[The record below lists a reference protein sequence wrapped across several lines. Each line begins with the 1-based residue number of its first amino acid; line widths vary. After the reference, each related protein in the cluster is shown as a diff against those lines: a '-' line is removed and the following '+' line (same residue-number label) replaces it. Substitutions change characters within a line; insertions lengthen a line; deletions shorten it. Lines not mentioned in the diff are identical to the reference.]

1 MLEFSVFY
9 RLAAAI
15 GIGLI
20 IGMQR
25 EHTYFD
31 QSDRHPAGVR
41 TFTLVGLGG
50 AMAAFLSALMEN
62 PAPFVTGF
70 VVIGLLLTASHIAFG
85 LIHRDSGAVNGAA
98 NGAAPGNGTAPGSI
112 APGTSGITTSVA
124 LVIVYLLGA
133 LCWYG
138 RLLESCIIM
147 VVMLWLLTAK
157 EQLHSFAKKLS
168 KEDILATVKF
178 AVISGLIL
186 PFLPNQAYGP
196 PGLEVLNPHTIW
208 LFVVFISGIGF
219 VGYVLIKL
227 VGPGKGIWLT
237 GLLGGIASSTALT
250 LNLTSRSRDNESYA
264 PDFTMGIVLS
274 WSVMYVRLYLICI
287 VLSGELAKPLALP
300 LLLPV
305 VPGLAYALFLKLRS
319 IRGPHEHCGD
329 FSNPFHLRP
338 AIKFGLV
345 FTCVMFV
352 ANAARVYLGSGAL
365 LACSFLGGAAEMDA
379 VAFSVIDMHLKAGL
393 DIRNLVLAFLFASLA
408 NTLTK
413 GGLVFFL
420 GAKSMRKAIVPAVV
434 LICAVTGG
442 LIALYV

>member
-31 QSDRHPAGVR
+31 KSDRHPAGVR

-50 AMAAFLSALMEN
+50 AMAALLSDLMGGV
-62 PAPFVTGF
+62 APFVTGF
-70 VVIGLLLTASHIAFG
+70 VVIGLLLMASHIAFG
-85 LIHRDSGAVNGAA
+85 ISHREE
-98 NGAAPGNGTAPGSI
+98 PGQTGPMVSA
-112 APGTSGITTSVA
+112 GITTSVA

-133 LCWYG
+133 LCWHN
-138 RLLESCIIM
+138 RLLESCVIM
-147 VVMLWLLTAK
+147 VVILWILTAK
-157 EQLHSFAKKLS
+157 EQLHSFAQKLS
-168 KEDILATVKF
+168 REDILATVKF
-178 AVISGLIL
+178 AVISALIL
-186 PFLPNQAYGP
+186 PFLPNQAFGP
-196 PGLEVLNPHTIW
+196 PGLQVLNPHTIW

-237 GLLGGIASSTALT
+237 GVLGGIASSTALT
-250 LNLTSRSRDNESYA
+250 LNLAGRSRDNQEYA
-264 PDFTMGIVLS
+264 PDFTLGIVLS
-274 WSVMYVRLYLICI
+274 WSVMYVRLYLICV
-287 VLSGELAKPLALP
+287 VLSGSLAVPLALP

-305 VPGLAYALFLKLRS
+305 VPGLGYALFLKLRAS
-319 IRGPHEHCGD
+319 RNHQEKNAD
-329 FSNPFHLRP
+329 FSNPFKLLP
-338 AIKFGLV
+338 AIKFGVV
-345 FTCVMFV
+345 FTAVMFI

-379 VAFSVIDMHLKAGL
+379 VAFSVIDMHLKVGL
-393 DIRNLVLAFLFASLA
+393 GVRELVLAFLFASLA

-420 GAKSMRKAIVPAVV
+420 GAKAMRKPIVPAVV
-434 LICAVTGG
+434 LICITTAV
-442 LIALYV
+442 LIGFYM

>member
-1 MLEFSVFY
+1 MLDFNVFY

-25 EHTYFD
+25 EHTYYD

-41 TFTLVGLGG
+41 TFTLVGLAG
-50 AMAAFLSALMEN
+50 AMAALLSDQMGGV
-62 PAPFVTGF
+62 APFVTGF
-70 VVIGLLLTASHIAFG
+70 VVVGMLLMAMHISFAIGRKRSDTSVE
-85 LIHRDSGAVNGAA
+85 GAPVG
-98 NGAAPGNGTAPGSI
+98 GD
-112 APGTSGITTSVA
+112 GITTSVSV
-124 LVIVYLLGA
+124 VIVYLLGGV
-133 LCWYG
+133 CWYG
-138 RLLESCIIM
+138 RLLESCVIM
-147 VVMLWLLTAK
+147 VVLLWVLSAK
-157 EQLHSFAKKLS
+157 EQLHAFAQKLS
-168 KEDILATVKF
+168 KEDVLATVKF
-178 AVISGLIL
+178 AVISALIL

-237 GLLGGIASSTALT
+237 GLLGGLASSTALT
-250 LNLTSRSRDNESYA
+250 LNLAGRSRENEDYA
-264 PDFTMGIVLS
+264 SDFTLGIVLS
-274 WSVMYVRLYLICI
+274 WAVMYVRLYLICI
-287 VLSGELAKPLALP
+287 FLSGALARPLMAP

-305 VPGLAYALFLKLRS
+305 VPALSYALYLKVKEFRDHRQKS
-319 IRGPHEHCGD
+319 AD
-329 FSNPFHLRP
+329 FTNPFKLLP
-338 AIKFGLV
+338 AIKFGVV

-379 VAFSVIDMHLKAGL
+379 VAFSVIDMNLKSGL
-393 DIRNLVLAFLFASLA
+393 AVRELVLALLFASLA

-413 GGLVFFL
+413 GILVCVL
-420 GAKSMRKAIVPAVV
+420 GAKAMRRPIIPAVV
-434 LICAVTGG
+434 LICIVTGG
-442 LIALYV
+442 LIAYYMM

>member
-1 MLEFSVFY
+1 MLDFNVFY

-25 EHTYFD
+25 EHTYYD

-41 TFTLVGLGG
+41 TFTLVGLAG
-50 AMAAFLSALMEN
+50 AMAALLSDQMGGV
-62 PAPFVTGF
+62 APFVTGF
-70 VVIGLLLTASHIAFG
+70 VVVGMLLMAMHISFAIGRKRSDTSVE
-85 LIHRDSGAVNGAA
+85 GAPVG
-98 NGAAPGNGTAPGSI
+98 GD
-112 APGTSGITTSVA
+112 GITTSVSV
-124 LVIVYLLGA
+124 VIVYLLGGV
-133 LCWYG
+133 CWYG
-138 RLLESCIIM
+138 RLLESCVIM
-147 VVMLWLLTAK
+147 VVLLWVLSAK
-157 EQLHSFAKKLS
+157 EQLHAFAQKLS
-168 KEDILATVKF
+168 KEDVLATVKF
-178 AVISGLIL
+178 AVISALIL

-237 GLLGGIASSTALT
+237 GLLGGLASSTALT
-250 LNLTSRSRDNESYA
+250 LNLAGRSRENEDYA
-264 PDFTMGIVLS
+264 SDFTLGIVLS
-274 WSVMYVRLYLICI
+274 WAVMYVRLYLICI
-287 VLSGELAKPLALP
+287 FLSGALARPLMAP

-305 VPGLAYALFLKLRS
+305 VPALSYALYLKVKEFRDHRQKS
-319 IRGPHEHCGD
+319 AD
-329 FSNPFHLRP
+329 FTNPFKLLP
-338 AIKFGLV
+338 AIKFGVV

-379 VAFSVIDMHLKAGL
+379 VAFSVIDMNLKSGL
-393 DIRNLVLAFLFASLA
+393 AVRELVLALLFASLA

-413 GGLVFFL
+413 GILVCVL
-420 GAKSMRKAIVPAVV
+420 GAKAMRRPIIPAVV
-434 LICAVTGG
+434 LICVVTGG
-442 LIALYV
+442 LIAYYMM

>member
-1 MLEFSVFY
+1 MLEFNVFY

-50 AMAAFLSALMEN
+50 AMAAFLCDLMQG

-70 VVIGLLLTASHIAFG
+70 VVIGLLLMASHIAFG
-85 LIHRDSGAVNGAA
+85 LSHREDSHLNATAHSDE
-98 NGAAPGNGTAPGSI
+98 AAPGI
-112 APGTSGITTSVA
+112 AGITTSVA
-124 LVIVYLLGA
+124 LVIIYLLGA

-147 VVMLWLLTAK
+147 IVMLWILTAK
-157 EQLHSFAKKLS
+157 QQLHDFAKRLS
-168 KEDILATVKF
+168 REDILATVKF

-186 PFLPNQAYGP
+186 PFLPNQAFGP

-237 GLLGGIASSTALT
+237 GLLGGLASSTALT
-250 LNLTSRSRDNESYA
+250 LNLTSRSRENESYA
-264 PDFTMGIVLS
+264 SDFAMGIVLS
-274 WSVMYVRLYLICI
+274 WSVMYVRLYLIC
-287 VLSGELAKPLALP
+287 VFLAPTLAVPLALP

-305 VPGLAYALFLKLRS
+305 VPSLAYAAFLKVRAS
-319 IRGPHEHCGD
+319 RVQHDHCET

-338 AIKFGLV
+338 AIKFGVV

-379 VAFSVIDMHLKAGL
+379 VAFSVIDMHLQAGL
-393 DIRNLVLAFLFASLA
+393 GVRELVLAFLLASLA

-413 GGLVFFL
+413 GGLVFFI
-420 GAKSMRKAIVPAVV
+420 GAKSMRKPIIPAVA
-434 LICAVTGG
+434 LICAVTAG
-442 LIALYV
+442 IVALYI

>member
-1 MLEFSVFY
+1 MIEFSVLY

-20 IGMQR
+20 IGLQR
-25 EHTYFD
+25 EHTYGN
-31 QSDRHPAGVR
+31 QADRHPAGVR

-50 AMAAFLSALMEN
+50 AMAAYLSALMGGV
-62 PAPFVTGF
+62 APFVSGF
-70 VVIGLLLTASHIAFG
+70 IVIGLLLTASHIAFG
-85 LIHRDSGAVNGAA
+85 MNHREE
-98 NGAAPGNGTAPGSI
+98 
-112 APGTSGITTSVA
+112 PGTPMAAFVTAGITTSVA

-133 LCWYG
+133 LCWHN
-138 RLLESCIIM
+138 RLLESCAIM
-147 VVMLWLLTAK
+147 VVILWILTAK
-157 EQLHSFAKKLS
+157 EQLHSFAQKLS
-168 KEDILATVKF
+168 REDILATLKF
-178 AVISGLIL
+178 AVISALIL
-186 PFLPNQAYGP
+186 PFLPDQAFGP
-196 PGLEVLNPHTIW
+196 PGLQVLNPHTIW

-250 LNLTSRSRDNESYA
+250 LNLAGRSKDNQEYA
-264 PDFTMGIVLS
+264 PDFTLGIVLS
-274 WSVMYVRLYLICI
+274 WSVMYVRLYLICV
-287 VLSGELAKPLALP
+287 VLSGSLAVPLALP

-305 VPGLAYALFLKLRS
+305 VPGLGYALFLKLRAS
-319 IRGPHEHCGD
+319 RNHQEKNAD
-329 FSNPFHLRP
+329 FSNPFKLLP
-338 AIKFGLV
+338 AIKFGVV
-345 FTCVMFV
+345 FTAVMFV

-393 DIRNLVLAFLFASLA
+393 GARELVLAFLFASLA

-420 GAKSMRKAIVPAVV
+420 GAKSMRKPIIPAVV

-442 LIALYV
+442 LIAFYL